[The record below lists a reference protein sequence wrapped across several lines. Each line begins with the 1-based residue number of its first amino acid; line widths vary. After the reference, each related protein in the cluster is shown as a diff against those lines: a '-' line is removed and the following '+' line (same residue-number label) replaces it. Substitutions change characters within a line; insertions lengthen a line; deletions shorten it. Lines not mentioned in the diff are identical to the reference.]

1 MTYSIK
7 LCDVNLM
14 TSFLCLLFKDHWAR
28 GFEAG
33 EYEFSGIHQQRTE
46 ESGPTGSLNDYK
58 SQDPL
63 LPRWF
68 SGGQSDSEGKKTE
81 LSS

>member
-1 MTYSIK
+1 MAF
-7 LCDVNLM
+7 NLR
-14 TSFLCLLFKDHWAR
+14 LLVQDHWAG

-46 ESGPTGSLNDYK
+46 ESGPTGSLDDYK

-63 LPRWF
+63 LPHWLP
-68 SGGQSDSEGKKTE
+68 GG
-81 LSS
+81 